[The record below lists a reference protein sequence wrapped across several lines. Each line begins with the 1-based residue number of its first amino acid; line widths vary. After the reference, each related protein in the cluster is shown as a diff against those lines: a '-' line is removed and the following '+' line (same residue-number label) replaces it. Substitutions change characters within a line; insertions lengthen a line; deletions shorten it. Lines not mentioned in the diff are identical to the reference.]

1 MRRREK
7 DAPAEA
13 PQTVAQAQMMAAV
26 TNVYLKGGWMNP
38 RLVSGLLDGATV
50 RIRVKD
56 RAAIAPGMQ
65 VPVKMVEAG
74 LYEATGAPIYRRPH
88 Q

>member
-13 PQTVAQAQMMAAV
+13 PEKAAETPLMAAV

-38 RLVSGLLDGATV
+38 RLVSGLLDGTTV

-56 RAAIAPGMQ
+56 RGSLAPGMQ
-65 VPVKMVEAG
+65 VPVKFVEAG
-74 LYEATGAPIYRRPH
+74 LYEATGTPIYRRPT